1 VSHMKQEMLILHH
14 HLPDTAGVSYE
25 TGNAYPSPS
34 FTRHVGCLI
43 WNRKCLPFTIILVH
57 SSAS

>member
-1 VSHMKQEMLILHH
+1 MLGDDFMLELYFMFIGRGFLFDPSFSKR

-34 FTRHVGCLI
+34 FT
-43 WNRKCLPFTIILVH
+43 
-57 SSAS
+57 